1 MDIFIE
7 LLILI
12 MSLCA
17 LIWGATQFING
28 SILISNILGVPK
40 IFVGLTIVSIGTSA
54 PEIGVSI
61 NAALNNSTHLAVGN
75 ALGSNLA
82 NVGLV
87 LGFTACISAVPFN
100 KSLIKREIPILII
113 VTSLA
118 GICLF
123 DNALRRSESVFL
135 FLMVIPIS
143 LYLLSTIKDSQKK
156 LEDES
161 GNSSAHNENTLV
173 KAIIPF
179 FIGLIVLLVGAEFT
193 VGSSQT
199 IAELLGVSELI
210 IGLTIIALG
219 TSLPELAASLISALK
234 NSHEIALGNIIG
246 SNIFNIVLVLS
257 LAGIIAPA
265 ELPSQTFWRDF
276 MSMAMLTTML
286 VLVILSKLKI
296 RDKSI
301 KPSIGR
307 FSGILFLLI
316 YILYY
321 GVLFF

>member
-28 SILISNILGVPK
+28 SILISNIFRVPK
-40 IFVGLTIVSIGTSA
+40 IFIGLTIVSIGTSA

-61 NAALNNSTHLAVGN
+61 NAALNDSTRLAVGN

-100 KSLIKREIPILII
+100 KSLMKREMPILII

-123 DNALRRSESVFL
+123 DNALRRSESLFL

-143 LYLLSTIKDSQKK
+143 FYLLSTFKESQKN
-156 LEDES
+156 LEDEAE
-161 GNSSAHNENTLV
+161 NSSAHNEETFR

-179 FIGLIVLLVGAEFT
+179 FIGLIVLLLGAEFT
-193 VGSSQT
+193 VSSSQT
-199 IAELLGVSELI
+199 IAELLGISELV

-276 MSMAMLTTML
+276 ISMAMLTTML

-296 RDKSI
+296 RDKST

-321 GVLFF
+321 GILFF

>member
-12 MSLCA
+12 ISLSA

-28 SILISNILGVPK
+28 SILISKIFGVPK
-40 IFVGLTIVSIGTSA
+40 IFIGLTIVSIGTSA

-82 NVGLV
+82 NIGLV
-87 LGFTACISAVPFN
+87 LGFTACVSAVPFD

-113 VTSLA
+113 ITALA

-123 DNALRRSESVFL
+123 DNALGRSESIFL
-135 FLMVIPIS
+135 FLMIIPIS
-143 LYLLSTIKDSQKK
+143 YYLLSTFKDNQKE
-156 LEDES
+156 LGDETE
-161 GNSSAHNENTLV
+161 NSSEHNKRTFG

-179 FIGLIVLLVGAEFT
+179 IFGLIVLLIGAEFT
-193 VGSSQT
+193 VSSSQA
-199 IAELLGVSELI
+199 IAELLGVSELV

-219 TSLPELAASLISALK
+219 TSLPELTASIISALK

-265 ELPSQTFWRDF
+265 EFPSHTFWRDF
-276 MSMAMLTTML
+276 ISMAMLTTVL
-286 VLVILSKLKI
+286 VSVILSKLKI
-296 RDKSI
+296 RDKSTRH
-301 KPSIGR
+301 SIGR

-321 GVLFF
+321 GTLFF

>member
-28 SILISNILGVPK
+28 SILISNIFGVPK
-40 IFVGLTIVSIGTSA
+40 IFIGLTIVSIGTSA

-100 KSLIKREIPILII
+100 KSLIKREIPILVI
-113 VTSLA
+113 VTALA

-123 DNALRRSESVFL
+123 DNALGRSESVFL

-143 LYLLSTIKDSQKK
+143 FYLLSTFKDSQKK
-156 LEDES
+156 LEDEVE
-161 GNSSAHNENTLV
+161 NTSAHNEKTFG

-179 FIGLIVLLVGAEFT
+179 FIGLIILLVGAEFT
-193 VGSSQT
+193 VDSSQT
-199 IAELLGVSELI
+199 IAELLGVSELV

-276 MSMAMLTTML
+276 ISMAMLTTML

-296 RDKSI
+296 RDKST

-321 GVLFF
+321 GILFF

>member
-28 SILISNILGVPK
+28 SILISKIFGLPK
-40 IFVGLTIVSIGTSA
+40 IFIGLTIVSIGTSA

-61 NAALNNSTHLAVGN
+61 NAALNDSTHLAVGN

-100 KSLIKREIPILII
+100 KSLIKREIPILVII
-113 VTSLA
+113 TFLA

-123 DNALRRSESVFL
+123 DNALERSESVFL

-143 LYLLSTIKDSQKK
+143 LYLLSTFKDSQKK
-156 LEDES
+156 LEDEAE
-161 GNSSAHNENTLV
+161 NSSANNEKTFG

-179 FIGLIVLLVGAEFT
+179 VIGLIVLLVGAEFT
-193 VGSSQT
+193 VNSSQT
-199 IAELLGVSELI
+199 IAQLLGVSELV

-246 SNIFNIVLVLS
+246 SNIFNLVLVLS

-276 MSMAMLTTML
+276 ISMAMLTTIL

-296 RDKSI
+296 RDKST